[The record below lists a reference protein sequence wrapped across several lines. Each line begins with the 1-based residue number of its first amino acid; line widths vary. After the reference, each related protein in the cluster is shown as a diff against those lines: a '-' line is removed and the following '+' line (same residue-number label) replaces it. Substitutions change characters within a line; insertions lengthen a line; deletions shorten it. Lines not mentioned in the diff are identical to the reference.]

1 MKQVSVYIWC
11 MQTALTE
18 AKEAFQKGEVPVGA
32 VVLGEFGKVIYQT
45 HNLKESLTDITAHA
59 EILALKKMSKDKKN
73 WRLPEYT
80 LVVTLEPCP
89 MCMSAIQ
96 QSRIKKVVFGAY
108 DPKGGALSLG
118 FNIHRNPKMNHS
130 LEVVGGIMQYECS
143 QILSRF
149 FKERRGNHQ

>member
-1 MKQVSVYIWC
+1 MKQVSDYIWC
-11 MQTALTE
+11 MQDALAE
-18 AKEAFQKGEVPVGA
+18 AKNAFQKGEVPVGA
-32 VVLGEFGKVIYQT
+32 VVLGDFGKVVYQT
-45 HNLKESLTDITAHA
+45 HNLKESLSDITGHA

-73 WRLPEYT
+73 WRLPELT

-118 FNIHRNPKMNHS
+118 FNIHQNEKMNHNV
-130 LEVVGGIMQYECS
+130 EIMGGIMQYECS
-143 QILSRF
+143 EILSRF
-149 FKERRGNHQ
+149 FKERRNGHK